1 MELNSLCATK
11 WKQWKKGK
19 AAGIRGSTFYKH
31 LEFLSVTDFYILELR
46 KFGRDV
52 FNLRKG
58 QLDYIQESKILW

>member
-1 MELNSLCATK
+1 MC
-11 WKQWKKGK
+11 
-19 AAGIRGSTFYKH
+19 YKMGTVEERKDCRSKRVNI
-31 LEFLSVTDFYILELR
+31 LKTYRIPLSYWFYILELR